1 MTAELTHAL
10 EQVLGR
16 KVTRLTPVS
25 GGDINDAYRL
35 ELEGGARLFV
45 KTREGAAGEA
55 YLREAEGLAW
65 LAEPGALRVP
75 RVEAVSDTFLVLEW
89 IDARRRGP
97 QFDEAFGRGLA
108 ALHRAGAPSF
118 GFAHDNFIGP
128 LTQPNAA
135 RPTWS
140 AFYAEQRLL
149 PMLHEAKKRG
159 FVDADLER
167 RFSVLLAHL
176 PTLVGP
182 DEPPSRLHGDLWSG
196 NVMCDEQ
203 GAPVL
208 IDPAVYGGSR
218 EVDLAM
224 LQLFGSPSER
234 FFAAY
239 DEVYPRLPG
248 YERRVALYQLYP
260 LLVHLCLFGA
270 TYRSQL
276 NHALG
281 EALQVA

>member
-1 MTAELTHAL
+1 MTTQLTRAL
-10 EQVLGR
+10 ERALGR
-16 KVTRLTPVS
+16 KVTRLDPVS

-35 ELEGGARLFV
+35 ELEDGTRLFV
-45 KTREGAAGEA
+45 KTREGASFDMYA
-55 YLREAEGLAW
+55 REAEGLAW
-65 LAEPGALRVP
+65 LAEARALRTP
-75 RVEAVSDTFLVLEW
+75 RVEAVTDSLLVLEW

-97 QFDEAFGRGLA
+97 HFDEAFGRGLA

-128 LTQPNAA
+128 LPQPNAA

-149 PMLHEAKKRG
+149 PMLDEARRRG
-159 FVDADLER
+159 LVDAELER
-167 RFSVLLAHL
+167 RFSVLLSHL
-176 PTLVGP
+176 LTLVGP
-182 DEPPSRLHGDLWSG
+182 EEPPSRLHGDLWSG
-196 NVMCDEQ
+196 NVMCDER
-203 GAPVL
+203 GEPVL
-208 IDPAVYGGSR
+208 IDPAVYGGCR

-239 DEVYPRLPG
+239 DEVYARLPG
-248 YERRVALYQLYP
+248 HERRVSLYQVYP

-270 TYRSQL
+270 AYRNQL
-276 NHALG
+276 NHALS